1 MSLEEQL
8 SGWTGPSSDSE
19 KEKQERTERMIRQAV
34 DAHGPFKDCD
44 LKVYVKGSYANNTN
58 VRADSDV
65 DIAVE
70 CTEAE
75 YWEEAQPGFHKPR
88 GPYNGIWTPAK
99 LRSELVAALR
109 ATFVGQVDDSGSTAI
124 KVHSGSA
131 RVDADVVPCFSYRY
145 YFESTSRPGT
155 KIFKTD
161 GGSLVNY
168 PAQQMENGVAKN
180 NRTGYAYKKGVRL
193 IKRVEN
199 AMAENGTFRELPSFF
214 MECLAFNC
222 LDSAFGHST
231 WTACLRAM
239 LVHIWQQLQGDEPV
253 NGRLVEANDCF
264 YLFHSGQK
272 WSRADGREFA
282 HAAWNYFGFK
292 S

>member
-1 MSLEEQL
+1 MGLEEQL
-8 SGWTGPSSDSE
+8 SGWTGPSSDYE

-34 DAHGPFKDCD
+34 DAHTAFNECSV
-44 LKVYVKGSYANNTN
+44 KVYTKGSYANNTN

-75 YWEEAQPGFHKPR
+75 YWKEAQPGFYKPH
-88 GPYNGIWTPAK
+88 GPYQGIWTPAK
-99 LRSELVAALR
+99 LRSELVSALR
-109 ATFVGQVDDSGSTAI
+109 ETFTGQVDESGSTAI
-124 KVHSGSA
+124 KVRSGSA

-145 YFESTSRPGT
+145 YFESISLLGT

-168 PAQQMENGVAKN
+168 PTQQLENGVAKN

-193 IKRVEN
+193 LKRVEN
-199 AMAENGTFRELPSFF
+199 AMAEDGTFHELPSFF

-222 LDSAFGHST
+222 PDSIFGESS
-231 WTACLRAM
+231 WTGCLRAM
-239 LVHIWQQLQGDEPV
+239 LAHIWQQLQGDEPA
-253 NGRLVEANDCF
+253 NGRWVEANDCF

-272 WSRADGREFA
+272 WSRADGRDFA
-282 HAAWNYFGFK
+282 YAAWNYFGFK
-292 S
+292 